1 MKDSI
6 KNIDRYAGALYKA
19 RHRIK
24 QRMKDIMPLHDN
36 KSLYFYRGLELA
48 LIIINE
54 CIEEESE

>member
-19 RHRIK
+19 RYRIK